1 MPRATNNVAARQ
13 RRKKIL
19 SAAKGYRLSKSRL
32 FKTASDQVHK
42 SWSYAYRDRRTKK
55 RSFRRLWIVR
65 INAVCRQMGL
75 SYSVFMHK
83 LNEKNIELNRKTLAD
98 LAIRDPQGFE
108 KMIKEVAAEA

>member
-42 SWSYAYRDRRTKK
+42 SWSYAYRDRRAKK
-55 RSFRRLWIVR
+55 RNFRRLWIAR
-65 INAVCRQMGL
+65 INAACRQLGL

-83 LNEKNIELNRKTLAD
+83 LSEKNIELNRKSLAD
-98 LAIRDPQGFE
+98 LAVRDPQGFE
-108 KMIKEVAAEA
+108 KMINEVRAGA

>member
-42 SWSYAYRDRRTKK
+42 SWSYAYRDRRAKK
-55 RSFRRLWIVR
+55 RNFRRLWIAR
-65 INAVCRQMGL
+65 INAACRQLGL

-83 LNEKNIELNRKTLAD
+83 LSEKNVELNRKSLAD
-98 LAIRDPQGFE
+98 LAVRDPQGFE
-108 KMIKEVAAEA
+108 KMINEVSAGA